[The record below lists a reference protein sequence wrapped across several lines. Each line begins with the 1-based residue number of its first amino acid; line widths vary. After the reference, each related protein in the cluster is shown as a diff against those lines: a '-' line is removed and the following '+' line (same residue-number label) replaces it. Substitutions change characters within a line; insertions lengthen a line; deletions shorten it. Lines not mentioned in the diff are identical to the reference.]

1 MPTPEEN
8 MQSVRTFV
16 EEVFGNKNLTYA
28 TDWLADDFVEHQVF
42 PGTTPDKKGA
52 IDSYRI
58 FFAASPDMTAD
69 IHDMV
74 AVGDKV
80 AIRATYRGTDQGG
93 FIPGMPATG
102 NGGHVHG
109 PDQQRGTDR
118 RALGCRRHH
127 RNDGTAR
134 PPSASRVK
142 GTAEMGATGAFKGEA
157 LGSQTNQAHA
167 ESHLGLQAASHPIH
181 VSDHV
186 VVSDHG
192 SLASDRRAQSRPARG
207 PAHQVRLLD

>member
-8 MQSVRTFV
+8 MQSVRTFA

-28 TDWLADDFVEHQVF
+28 ADWLADDFVEHQVF

-58 FFAASPDMTAD
+58 FFAASPDMTPD

-80 AIRATYRGTDQGG
+80 AIRATYRGTDKGG

-102 NGGHVHG
+102 KTFEMEAMYMVRINNEGQIAEHWGVV
-109 PDQQRGTDR
+109 DTIGT
-118 RALGCRRHH
+118 
-127 RNDGTAR
+127 
-134 PPSASRVK
+134 
-142 GTAEMGATGAFKGEA
+142 MG
-157 LGSQTNQAHA
+157 Q
-167 ESHLGLQAASHPIH
+167 LGLLPPQ
-181 VSDHV
+181 
-186 VVSDHG
+186 G
-192 SLASDRRAQSRPARG
+192 
-207 PAHQVRLLD
+207 